1 MEFLPLPLIHQNTK
15 RTGKEEGEER
25 RRGKGGGGG
34 FLTQFFTPHKCR
46 YEKHYLR
53 NDKVD
58 ENNEISDNPTAPW

>member
-1 MEFLPLPLIHQNTK
+1 MEFLPHPLIHQNTK

-25 RRGKGGGGG
+25 RRGKGGGV
-34 FLTQFFTPHKCR
+34 FSLLFTPHKCR